1 MNQGF
6 VSIIGRP
13 NVGKSTLF
21 NRLTGKRYSIIEDSP
36 GVTRDRLYHDVEW
49 QNRHFTLIDTGGI
62 TGEEDQ
68 ISKEVDQQVKFAIES
83 SDLILFLLDGK
94 EGMTAMDQEIARL
107 LHRSAKPC
115 LPVIN
120 KIDTHYT
127 PSSAYEFYE
136 LGFSDFLIVSA
147 EQGYGIGDLL
157 DKIFEKLPEEK
168 KETQEI
174 DALQTAI
181 IGKPNVGKSSLVN
194 KLLGESRMIVTDIP
208 GTTRDSTDS
217 LYEHKGK
224 QYMLID
230 TAGLRRKRSVD
241 NAIERY
247 ANIRTYRAVDRADLC
262 LFLIDGTVGITEQDS
277 KIAGYAHNEGK
288 ASMVVVNK
296 WDIVQ
301 KDTYT
306 MQRMQETIRQTLS
319 FMSYAPIVFI
329 SVKTGRNLDRLF
341 ETMDQ
346 VNDNYSFRI
355 STGLLNQLVRQ
366 ATQLTPPPADKGK
379 RLKIFYAAQV
389 AARPPKIIF
398 YCNDVKLFHFTYMR
412 YLENQIRDHFDFTGV
427 PLILEARERKEK

>member
-1 MNQGF
+1 MSQGY

-21 NRLTGKRYSIIEDSP
+21 NRLTGARYSIIEDSP

-49 QNRHFTLIDTGGI
+49 QNHHFTLIDTGGI

-94 EGMTAMDQEIARL
+94 EGITGLDREVAQL
-107 LHRSAKPC
+107 LHQSGKTC
-115 LPVIN
+115 LAVIN

-127 PSSAYEFYE
+127 PNSVYEFYE
-136 LGFSDFLIVSA
+136 LGFSNFMIISA

-157 DKIFEKLPEEK
+157 DKIFDLLPEEK
-168 KETQEI
+168 NEPLDT
-174 DALQTAI
+174 DVLNTAI

-194 KLLGESRMIVTDIP
+194 KLLGENRMIVTDIP

-224 QYMLID
+224 KYMLID

-247 ANIRTYRAVDRADLC
+247 SNIRTYRAVDRADLC
-262 LFLIDGTVGITEQDS
+262 LFLIDGTRGITEQDS

-288 ASMVVVNK
+288 ASIIVVNK
-296 WDIVQ
+296 WDIVI
-301 KDTYT
+301 KDTDT
-306 MQRMQETIRQTLS
+306 MKRMEESIRTTLS
-319 FMSYAPIVFI
+319 FMPYAPIVFI

-346 VNDNYSFRI
+346 VNENYSFRI
-355 STGLLNQLVRQ
+355 STGLLNQLIRQ
-366 ATQLTPPPADKGK
+366 AAQITPPPADKGK
-379 RLKIFYAAQV
+379 RLKIFYASQV

-398 YCNDVKLFHFTYMR
+398 YCNDVKLFHFTYLR
-412 YLENQIRDHFDFTGV
+412 YLENQIRENFDFSGV
-427 PLILEARERKEK
+427 PLILEVRERKEK